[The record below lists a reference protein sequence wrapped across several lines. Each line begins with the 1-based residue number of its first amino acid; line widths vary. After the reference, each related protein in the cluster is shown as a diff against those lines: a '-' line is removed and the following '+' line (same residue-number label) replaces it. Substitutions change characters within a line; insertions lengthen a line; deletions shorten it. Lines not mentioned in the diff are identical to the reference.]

1 MLRKRKLFILSSI
14 LILLIIVS
22 ICCIDAYKQ
31 YVSFRF
37 EKVVEG
43 QFYKSGAV
51 PPERL
56 YEYTSQHNIKT
67 IIDLRHGQI
76 QDKLNPA
83 SEDNILSEREA
94 ALRIDGVRY
103 YNIPSD
109 QIPSEENL
117 QAYFKIIN
125 DEDNYPIWVHCADG
139 IGRANLY
146 TALYKIEVLSYEPE
160 EARRETRWPLKFSN
174 FDKGTPKGD
183 YLINYKKKSIAQND

>member
-1 MLRKRKLFILSSI
+1 MLRKRKI
-14 LILLIIVS
+14 LIISFIPFFLIIAS

-31 YVSFRF
+31 YISYRF
-37 EKVVEG
+37 EEVTENK
-43 QFYKSGAV
+43 FYKSGAV

-56 YEYTSQHNIKT
+56 EEYTSQHKIKT

-83 SEDNILSEREA
+83 SEVNILSEREA
-94 ALRIDGVRY
+94 ASVIDGVKY

-109 QIPSEENL
+109 QIPSDENL

-146 TALYKIEVLSYEPE
+146 TALYKIEILDYDKED
-160 EARRETRWPLKFSN
+160 ARRETRWPLVFSN

-183 YLINYKKKSIAQND
+183 YLINYNSSL